1 MVVPLKKHS
10 CITTERLNRRIVS
23 KLSIFPITSSLNISP
38 IKTANSLEIRPKYPR
53 NPLQTIL

>member
-23 KLSIFPITSSLNISP
+23 KIVHFSNNFFL
-38 IKTANSLEIRPKYPR
+38 KYIPDKDR
-53 NPLQTIL
+53 